1 MINSYDQLYPCIS
14 KVLTYK
20 QLNLPRLKEY
30 TFKNYTCFDIFVTL
44 PNKKKIWDKW
54 LLHIPSRETKRHCI
68 FYNEKN
74 RLKNKILINKLDN

>member
-1 MINSYDQLYPCIS
+1 MNSFDEQYSCLS

-20 QLNLPRLKEY
+20 QLNLPRMKKF
-30 TFKNYTCFDIFVTL
+30 TIRNFTRFDIFVTL